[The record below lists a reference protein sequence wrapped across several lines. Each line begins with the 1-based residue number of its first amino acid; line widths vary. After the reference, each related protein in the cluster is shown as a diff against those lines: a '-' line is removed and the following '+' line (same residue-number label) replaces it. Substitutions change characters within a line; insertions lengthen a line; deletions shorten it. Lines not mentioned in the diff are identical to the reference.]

1 MAVMLTRIFSWNL
14 ARGLLLQGRPSASI
28 VRPICGQDVGVVA
41 QTYQILPV
49 RTYKVRSAL
58 KLLCPGC
65 RFVKRKGRLR
75 VVCSKKPRH
84 KQRQGWLFTV
94 NWETEMD
101 TQKSA
106 QTGLHPMIVYPIHFH
121 MFVHCKWL
129 KRSCLSSCSTF
140 TPPVPEVVWFPDPS

>member
-84 KQRQGWLFTV
+84 KQRQG
-94 NWETEMD
+94 
-101 TQKSA
+101 
-106 QTGLHPMIVYPIHFH
+106 
-121 MFVHCKWL
+121 
-129 KRSCLSSCSTF
+129 
-140 TPPVPEVVWFPDPS
+140 